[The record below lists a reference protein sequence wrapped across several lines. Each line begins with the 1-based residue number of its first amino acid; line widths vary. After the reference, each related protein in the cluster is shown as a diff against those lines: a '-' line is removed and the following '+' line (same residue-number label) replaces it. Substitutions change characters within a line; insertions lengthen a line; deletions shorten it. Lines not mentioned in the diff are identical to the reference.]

1 MAETHVI
8 SALVKRRAELT
19 GEIEFT
25 QQHIKQLVADLE
37 ALDNTIKLFDADYRV
52 EAIKPKGF
60 RPPSEWANRGEMS
73 RLVLDILRQA
83 AEPLTTQDIARELI
97 VSRGLDSGDQK
108 LLRKMT
114 KRVGVALRVQRD
126 NGLALSEQGEGLF
139 MVWEITR

>member
-19 GEIEFT
+19 GEIEYT
-25 QQHIKQLVADLE
+25 QQRVKQLVANLE
-37 ALDNTIKLFDADYRV
+37 ALDNTIRLFDADYRV

-60 RPPSEWANRGEMS
+60 RPPSDWANRGEMS

-97 VSRGLDSGDQK
+97 VSRGLDSEDVK

-114 KRVGVALRVQRD
+114 KRVGVALRAQRD
-126 NGLALSEQGEGLF
+126 NGLAKSEQAAGQF
-139 MVWEITR
+139 VVWQKR